1 MQCLHAYILLDIPC
15 LLALC
20 SSDQTLV
27 ITVAMSLSPTC
38 VEYLYRHTVSPNIAR
53 RCGYVDSRQETTM
66 YQVVPPSSGSVLK
79 IKYHQS
85 TQASEMSSCFSS
97 TLPYLRARSTS
108 PVGQWINPAGPQQ
121 RKSFNFENLATLPSL
136 YNSTASS
143 YRSLSTEPELIRQ
156 VLENL

>member
-1 MQCLHAYILLDIPC
+1 MG
-15 LLALC
+15 

-66 YQVVPPSSGSVLK
+66 YQ
-79 IKYHQS
+79 
-85 TQASEMSSCFSS
+85 ASEISSSFSS
-97 TLPYLRARSTS
+97 TLPYLRARSTG
-108 PVGQWINPAGPQQ
+108 PVGQWINPTGPQQ
-121 RKSFNFENLATLPSL
+121 RKSFNFENLSTLPSL

-156 VLENL
+156 VQSWSTESRHNSVNRNSRSSIPRLSIYHKSTIRK

>member
-1 MQCLHAYILLDIPC
+1 
-15 LLALC
+15 
-20 SSDQTLV
+20 
-27 ITVAMSLSPTC
+27 
-38 VEYLYRHTVSPNIAR
+38 
-53 RCGYVDSRQETTM
+53 M
-66 YQVVPPSSGSVLK
+66 YQVIPPSSGSVLK
-79 IKYHQS
+79 IKYHKS

-156 VLENL
+156 VRNLSEELSKTYFSQVQSWSSDSRHNNVSRNSRSSMPRLSIYHKSTIGK